1 MNDNDWINDPSL
13 KNINPSKLQAL
24 LSMTEQGQGIQQ
36 KELLPFLMAAAS
48 KSKSAGT
55 SFSSEE
61 TSLILDVL
69 KQGKTPEEIARIEKM
84 CALVNMMKRR

>member
-1 MNDNDWINDPSL
+1 MNDNDWIHDPSL

-24 LSMTEQGQGIQQ
+24 LSMSEQGQGLQQ